1 MVEIRIYFENEKMK
15 KKIGFDFGLE
25 LRFTAAVKVLEAFR
39 SVNECFAVF
48 FEARK
53 AASLVA
59 ALASLVS
66 QCFPMFQQFCLL
78 LFAPCLLGCRRFRF
92 FNSEVLSV

>member
-1 MVEIRIYFENEKMK
+1 M
-15 KKIGFDFGLE
+15 GLQ
-25 LRFTAAVKVLEAFR
+25 LSAVKVLEAFR

-59 ALASLVS
+59 WLASLVS
-66 QCFPMFQQFCLL
+66 QCFPMFQQSKIACSCLL
-78 LFAPCLLGCRRFRF
+78 HVF
-92 FNSEVLSV
+92 